1 MLYFMTYL
9 WVSIVF
15 IPFVIF
21 FTLNT
26 IVTLKKLS
34 KARKK
39 NISNLLVVIYTY
51 IRTNHACLSIWHIFH
66 WFKWNQGYS
75 RWKRLWLRQCHPRPQ
90 THRSSISVIPQ
101 LFFESILKPL
111 EAHKKRRNCLE
122 NRNPKQSSSRT
133 LNGWTTKHT

>member
-9 WVSIVF
+9 WASFVF

-34 KARKK
+34 KAMSK

-51 IRTNHACLSIWHIFH
+51 IRTAYIFCID
-66 WFKWNQGYS
+66 FTGSNKIKVIQDERDFGYVN
-75 RWKRLWLRQCHPRPQ
+75 
-90 THRSSISVIPQ
+90 VILGHNLTALQ
-101 LFFESILKPL
+101 YL
-111 EAHKKRRNCLE
+111 
-122 NRNPKQSSSRT
+122 
-133 LNGWTTKHT
+133 